1 MKSAHLLPR
10 RAGPLFPLGLSKQ
23 RVTVLLYPIL
33 VSHVKLDL
41 GNFLTYFQNRV
52 MLRTAMRGKGEQTI
66 PLNPGAESA
75 ASGRSLTPCAW
86 CLGLLLVVGFTV
98 AGCVSVFLRY
108 EIIGTGYLPRGAVC
122 VLLGLL
128 ASNALFRWL
137 ARRFCLS
144 RSELLVI
151 FCMLLAMAAIPGQE
165 YAQHVYLYLGGL
177 PYYADGTVAPE
188 RLYMQHIPPWLVPS
202 VQRDDP
208 AVKGFVEGLRP
219 GDPIPYRAWLRPL
232 AFWTPYF
239 LALYGTLICFGA
251 LLCQQW
257 EEREKL
263 LFPLVQIPRDL
274 VETEGQAISPLLHSR
289 LMWGCF
295 VFACTLYLLKGFHS
309 YYPAVPDL
317 NLQRTT
323 EQLFPSG
330 PAATAFNNRP
340 LHFYPE
346 MVGITYLLTS
356 EVGFSL
362 WFFYVLRLLET
373 YLRALYSLTTT
384 DATFFQFQTAG
395 GYLVLAL
402 TVLYVARD
410 HLRRVWRGAL
420 APPLSPPE
428 AEGNPPLSYRSAVM
442 GFLGGL
448 IFLWVWCQ
456 QNGMSL
462 EWAGAMLGLFPF
474 VSMIVARVVCEA
486 GMFIYSSPFRL
497 NELLFE
503 MVGTTRLG
511 PRNVTL
517 MTMASWPQIRSTAT
531 QFLPSLMEAFK
542 LGSEARVNRSQ
553 LTAALLAAIAVAL
566 LTCHVVSPYV
576 IYRAGVGKLSWWAS
590 RAPLG
595 TTNTLVSYLQDATEM
610 TGESWFAFGL
620 GAVFMLCLALLRMR
634 LVWWPLHP
642 LGFAAWLGWPIER
655 YALSIFLGWLIKV
668 LVLRFGGFKVFRRLR
683 PGAFGLILGICFI
696 LTFWMVVHFFVPG
709 PPLIIE

>member
-1 MKSAHLLPR
+1 
-10 RAGPLFPLGLSKQ
+10 
-23 RVTVLLYPIL
+23 
-33 VSHVKLDL
+33 
-41 GNFLTYFQNRV
+41 
-52 MLRTAMRGKGEQTI
+52 MRGKQPILPEGEA
-66 PLNPGAESA
+66 G
-75 ASGRSLTPCAW
+75 ASGAGRSMTRRAW
-86 CLGLLLVVGFTV
+86 ILGLLLVVGFTV
-98 AGCVSVFLRY
+98 AGCFSVFLRY

-128 ASNALFRWL
+128 AGNALIRWL

-151 FCMLLAMAAIPGQE
+151 FGMLVAMSAIPGQE

-188 RLYMQHIPPWLVPS
+188 RLYMQHIPPWLLPGVD
-202 VQRDDP
+202 REDP

-232 AFWTPYF
+232 VLWTPYF

-251 LLCQQW
+251 LLSQQW
-257 EEREKL
+257 EDREKL
-263 LFPLVQIPRDL
+263 LFPLVQVPRDL
-274 VETEGQAISPLLHSR
+274 VETEGQALSPLLRNR

-295 VFACTLYLLKGFHS
+295 GFASGLYLLKGLHS
-309 YYPAVPDL
+309 YYPVVPDL

-330 PAATAFNNRP
+330 PAATAFNYRP

-362 WFFYVLRLLET
+362 WFFYGLRLLET
-373 YLRALYSLTTT
+373 YLRALYNLTTT

-402 TVLYVARD
+402 TVLYIARD
-410 HLRRVWRGAL
+410 HFRRVWREVVS
-420 APPLSPPE
+420 PSPPPGRD
-428 AEGNPPLSYRSAVM
+428 AATGHPPLSYRSAVI
-442 GFLGGL
+442 GFLGGVA
-448 IFLWVWCQ
+448 FLGVWCQ

-462 EWAGAMLGLFPF
+462 QWALTMLGLFPF

-517 MTMASWPQIRSTAT
+517 MTLTSWPQIRSTAT

-542 LGSEARVNRSQ
+542 LGSEARVNRRH
-553 LTAALLAAIAVAL
+553 LTAALFAAIAAAL

-595 TTNTLVSYLQDATEM
+595 ATNTLVGYLRTPTEM
-610 TGESWFAFGL
+610 TGESWLAFGL
-620 GAVFMLCLALLRMR
+620 GAGFMLFLAMMRMR
-634 LVWWPLHP
+634 WVWWPLHP

-655 YALSIFLGWLIKV
+655 YALSIFLGWLVKV
-668 LVLRFGGFKVFRRLR
+668 LVLRFGGFKVFRLLR

-696 LTFWMVVHFFVPG
+696 LTFWMGVHFLVPG